1 MVSLLVAT
9 DVGEGLHSRLV
20 GLSRANAEKRSMG
33 ARPREPEWLGL
44 GIGGG

>member
-20 GLSRANAEKRSMG
+20 GLSSANADG
-33 ARPREPEWLGL
+33 ALDGAPLEWLSP
-44 GIGGG
+44 GIGGD